1 MESKYPNCGIL
12 VTDDFNRLDISGLLR
27 HFRLKQIVKVHTR
40 KDATLDLIL
49 TNMHEYYSPP
59 QPFAPFGLSDHNV
72 VVATPLQGKCINS
85 TQKTITK
92 RDLRAS
98 SQASMGRF
106 LNHMD
111 WPILFAPLE
120 GCEEMW
126 NTFTEAVHTGLD
138 ILMPVKQYC
147 VCTADA
153 PWMTQRVKDLI
164 LKRQKVSTMHGPEST
179 QFKYF
184 RNVVNRERKA
194 CRARYY
200 ESKVQ
205 QGENTKKW
213 WDEVK
218 RLSGAKSR
226 NGDLVN
232 LINVE
237 QFSTLS
243 GPDQA
248 NAINSAFLE
257 PLEVYKLHESLAR
270 IPLEDTPKFLTV
282 SEERVQRVLANL
294 NQSKA
299 SGPDNVPNWLLK
311 EYSDILAFPI
321 THILNASY
329 REQRLPAIWKMAN
342 VPPLPKEKPALD
354 LKNDLRPI
362 SLTPCVSK
370 VAEEFVVEDVV
381 KPAVLDMIHGNQY
394 GAIPKSS
401 TTMALISMLYAWSL
415 GTDGNGATVRTMSF
429 DYRKAFDFIDH
440 SILIDKLCKLDISP
454 SVVNWIIDSNA
465 LS

>member
-1 MESKYPNCGIL
+1 
-12 VTDDFNRLDISGLLR
+12 
-27 HFRLKQIVKVHTR
+27 
-40 KDATLDLIL
+40 
-49 TNMHEYYSPP
+49 
-59 QPFAPFGLSDHNV
+59 
-72 VVATPLQGKCINS
+72 
-85 TQKTITK
+85 
-92 RDLRAS
+92 
-98 SQASMGRF
+98 
-106 LNHMD
+106 
-111 WPILFAPLE
+111 
-120 GCEEMW
+120 
-126 NTFTEAVHTGLD
+126 
-138 ILMPVKQYC
+138 
-147 VCTADA
+147 
-153 PWMTQRVKDLI
+153 MTQRVKALI
-164 LKRQKVSTMHGPEST
+164 LKRQKAFTIHGPESN

-184 RNVVNRERKA
+184 RNLVNRERKA

-205 QGENTKKW
+205 QLKGENPNKW

-218 RLSGAKSR
+218 LLSGAKSR

-237 QFSTLS
+237 QFSSLS

-257 PLEVYKLHESLAR
+257 PLEVYKLHKPLAR

-282 SEERVQRVLANL
+282 SEERVQKVLANL

-299 SGPDNVPNWLLK
+299 SGPDSVPNWLLK

-329 REQRLPAIWKMAN
+329 REQQLPAIWKMAN
-342 VPPLPKEKPALD
+342 VPPLPKKKPVLD
-354 LKNDLRPI
+354 LKKDLRPI

-381 KPAVLDMIHGNQY
+381 KPAVLDVIHGNQY
-394 GAIPKSS
+394 GMIPKSS
-401 TTMALISMLYAWSL
+401 TTMALISMLHAWSL
-415 GTDGNGATVRTMSF
+415 GTDGNGATVRTILF

-440 SILIDKLCKLDISP
+440 SILIDKLCKLDISR
-454 SVVNWIIDSNA
+454 SVVNWIIDFLSDRFQRIKLVEGCFSEWGPVLSRVPQGTKLGPWLFVLMISDLDIKSPLFWIFVDDKTASEVIQKANASNA
-465 LS
+465 QGITDELIEWSRKNRF